1 MEKKKEWYYDEFKHV
16 GADYNDLA
24 EVKNYDIKMQKIR
37 NVKKENAEILSLI
50 KLEKDHRVLEIGCG
64 TGEFSIAAA
73 KKCREVVALDI
84 SKKMLEYAGEKA
96 YQAGINNI
104 KFVNSGFLSYDNNE
118 GPFDTIVTT
127 LVLHHL
133 PDFWKTIALKR
144 AYNFLKDNGLF
155 YIFDVIFSFGLNEYE
170 NSLNKWI
177 DSMPEDNINGSLK
190 SHIKDEFSTT
200 SFIMEC
206 ILIEAGFV
214 IEEKKFNG
222 GVYAAY
228 LCGKEKKSYKEGLFG
243 HYF

>member
-24 EVKNYDIKMQKIR
+24 EVKNYDKKMQKIR
-37 NVKKENAEILSLI
+37 DIKKENAEILSLI
-50 KLEKDHRVLEIGCG
+50 KLEKDHRLLEVGCG

-73 KKCREVVALDI
+73 KKCKEVVALDI

-96 YQAGINNI
+96 YEAGINNI
-104 KFVNSGFLSYDNNE
+104 RFVNSGFLSFDNKE
-118 GPFDTIVTT
+118 EPFDAIVTS
-127 LVLHHL
+127 LVMHHL

-144 AYNFLKDNGLF
+144 AYNFLKDDGLL

-170 NSLNKWI
+170 DSLNDWV
-177 DSMPEDNINGSLK
+177 DSMPEDKITGRVK

-206 ILIEAGFV
+206 ILEEAGFT

-222 GVYAAY
+222 GVYASY
-228 LCGKEKKSYKEGLFG
+228 LCRKGKKSNHEGLFG